1 MENFTEKISIISNKK
16 VVYAQSNF
24 DTQYFPM
31 TDILLISNSVVGI
44 IANLVSMFILSSS
57 RRINSSSSYMLLM
70 NQSVVDA
77 IASCAMF
84 CFGLTRNLIH
94 RRNLNGFLDQLYCH
108 LIFSGVLIV
117 GTNCVS
123 SINLSVL
130 ALERMSCIVFPIQHR
145 MHCTR
150 RLGKQL
156 SVFTWIIGTSA
167 MIPLSIVANG
177 INEHLSGMCYFWD
190 RLDSGLSSKIFSFTF
205 EIITFGIPVMV
216 MIFSFAGIYLKLR
229 THAIKESV
237 KLNVVKMLST
247 CVFLFLLCNMPKAI
261 CSLISRFS
269 SHNLFRHHLYPY
281 AVLLLMSN
289 SVVNPFIYSLQY
301 SDYRKEL
308 KRQFYR
314 FTANKEK
321 FNSIES
327 LGTISSSIKESSNL

>member
-1 MENFTEKISIISNKK
+1 MSDTKF
-16 VVYAQSNF
+16 VYARSNLAR
-24 DTQYFPM
+24 QYFPL
-31 TDILLISNSVVGI
+31 TDILLITNSVVGI
-44 IANLVSMFILSSS
+44 FANLAAMFIINSS
-57 RRINSSSSYMLLM
+57 RRINESSSYMLLM
-70 NQSVVDA
+70 NQSAVDA
-77 IASCAMF
+77 TASCAMF

-108 LIFSGVLIV
+108 LIFSGVLII
-117 GTNCVS
+117 GANCVS

-130 ALERMSCIVFPIQHR
+130 SLERMSCIVFPIQHR

-156 SVFTWIIGTSA
+156 SVFTWILGTTA
-167 MIPLSIVANG
+167 MIPLSMVANG
-177 INEHLSGMCYFWD
+177 INENMSGMCYFWN
-190 RLDSGLSSKIFSFTF
+190 RLNSGLSSKLFTV
-205 EIITFGIPVMV
+205 TFVMCTLGFPVMV
-216 MIFSFAGIYLKLR
+216 MLLSFAGIYLKLR
-229 THAIKESV
+229 TKSIKESV

-247 CVFLFLLCNMPKAI
+247 CVFMFLLCNMPKAI

-269 SHNLFRHHLYPY
+269 SHNLFRHRLYPY

-289 SVVNPFIYSLQY
+289 SLVNPFIYSLQY

-327 LGTISSSIKESSNL
+327 LGTTSSSISKESANL